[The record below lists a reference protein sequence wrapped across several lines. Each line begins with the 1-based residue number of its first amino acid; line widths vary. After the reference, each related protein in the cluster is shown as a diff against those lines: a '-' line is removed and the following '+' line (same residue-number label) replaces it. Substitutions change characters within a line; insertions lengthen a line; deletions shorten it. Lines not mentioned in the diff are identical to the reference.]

1 MQKKLGFKIDRAQ
14 LLPVVI
20 ENLTDNTEQSF
31 NSIAGTRYP
40 AEIVEFF
47 NQLSVFLRK
56 NTSQRKEV
64 LHFQHSQVGQNDNL
78 SFS

>member
-14 LLPVVI
+14 LFPVVI

-31 NSIAGTRYP
+31 NSIDGTRYP
-40 AEIVEFF
+40 AEIVDFLINFLSFCAKTLLRERKSFIF
-47 NQLSVFLRK
+47 N
-56 NTSQRKEV
+56 N
-64 LHFQHSQVGQNDNL
+64 SQVGQNDNL